1 MPLRALRRD
10 AARLAPLL
18 AVMAVAL
25 AGCAGPLAP
34 PTPVPAATDS
44 KTDTRQLG
52 AFTSV
57 TVDGPLNV
65 VYATGSSSQ
74 VQIVAASN
82 LVPLVTT
89 TVTGTELAVTV
100 AAPGFTSAKPVTVRI
115 TSPQV
120 TSVSLAGGAQGTMEV
135 MAKAMAVSVSGGA
148 IVRGIGTVQQLTV
161 TTLGNSDAQ
170 LGELTADAASI
181 SAAGGAKATLKVT
194 RQLTGTADGG
204 SVITLAAAPVA
215 QSVTLTGGAKLVG
228 P

>member
-1 MPLRALRRD
+1 MPLRAPRRD
-10 AARLAPLL
+10 AARLALLL
-18 AVMAVAL
+18 AAMAVSL
-25 AGCAGPLAP
+25 AACAGPLAP

-44 KTDTRQLG
+44 KTDTRHLG

-65 VYATGSSSQ
+65 VYATGSSTQ

-89 TVTGTELAVTV
+89 TVTGSELAVTV

-120 TSVSLAGGAQGTMEV
+120 TSVSFAGGAQGTMEV

-148 IVRGIGTVQQLTV
+148 VVRGIGTVQQLTV

-170 LGELTADAASI
+170 LGELTADAATI